1 MPANATCSSLDGLPW
16 RPDRRR
22 LAWGVRPALV
32 GADDAPLCRQMMPLL
47 GGALVIHGAMFSWTR
62 YAQDQMRVGGDR
74 DIPLAVPIGQ
84 VMFAGSGASS
94 LISPTLAKHPNHRSK
109 FQLRP
114 NVFSALLTA
123 LQTWPLFLACG
134 KPKIL
139 LLGFPHIPGGH
150 DLGHTFPPGDSS
162 PCVSRQL
169 LKLYETSMPLLSIEG
184 KLHRQRLLLYAF
196 TCLRPVLI

>member
-1 MPANATCSSLDGLPW
+1 MTRGMNLDTTSVRSESERESWRISLPAPPGCRALVQDLTEHWCHIPVNISYSTANCRMPANATCSSLDGLPW

-123 LQTWPLFLACG
+123 LQTAR
-134 KPKIL
+134 
-139 LLGFPHIPGGH
+139 
-150 DLGHTFPPGDSS
+150 TR
-162 PCVSRQL
+162 V
-169 LKLYETSMPLLSIEG
+169 YEDATS
-184 KLHRQRLLLYAF
+184 
-196 TCLRPVLI
+196 